1 MKATIVLFVEDDP
14 DIRVLYGN
22 ALREAGLFVDEV
34 VSVHEAVE
42 VASRLRPDIVVLDRN
57 LPDGD
62 GWDVARDLKANAS
75 TKHIPIVGFTAH
87 RTRGDMENALV
98 AGCDMLLAKP
108 CTPDSLVRHVRGL
121 LGMPDTAEE
130 EELLSLA
137 SGRGRGRPSG

>member
-1 MKATIVLFVEDDP
+1 MKAALVLFVEDDP

-62 GWDVARDLKANAS
+62 GWDVARDIKANAS

-108 CTPDSLVRHVRGL
+108 CTPDSLVRHVRGML
-121 LGMPDTAEE
+121 AIPDVAPE

-137 SGRGRGRPSG
+137 SGQGRGRPSG